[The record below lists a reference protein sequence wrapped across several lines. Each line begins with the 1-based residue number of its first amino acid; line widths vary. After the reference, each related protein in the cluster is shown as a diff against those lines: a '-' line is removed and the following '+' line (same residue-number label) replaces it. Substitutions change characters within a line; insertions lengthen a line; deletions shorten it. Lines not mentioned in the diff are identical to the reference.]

1 MRIRLEDVDEL
12 SEATVRAMR
21 IARRLGGYVV
31 SVEYE
36 TPRSDHGD
44 SYLTLRVPVVR
55 AQRAIMRFSSLGTV
69 LGQNIRIMDVQPR
82 VDALERRIV
91 ELRGRIGAIDARL
104 RSPALGE
111 AERARLEFRRGDLV
125 RTLREATRARASTI
139 RRAQFATMALT
150 LTTAEPDKKESP
162 PPGRVERMLGDA
174 GAVLVKEAAWMLYVL
189 VVAAPFVLL
198 AALAIW
204 GLRTVKRLADRRLL
218 ESS

>member
-12 SEATVRAMR
+12 SDATVRAMR

-31 SVEYE
+31 SVEYG

-44 SYLTLRVPVVR
+44 SYLTLRVPVAR

-69 LGQNIRIMDVQPR
+69 LGQNIRITDVQPH

-104 RSPALGE
+104 GSPALSE
-111 AERARLEFRRGDLV
+111 AERARLEFRRADLV
-125 RTLREATRARASTI
+125 RVLREATRARAAVV

-150 LTTAEPDKKESP
+150 LTTAEPEKKESP

-189 VVAAPFVLL
+189 VVAAPLVLL
-198 AALAIW
+198 AALAMW
-204 GLRTVKRLADRRLL
+204 GIRTVKRLGDRRLL